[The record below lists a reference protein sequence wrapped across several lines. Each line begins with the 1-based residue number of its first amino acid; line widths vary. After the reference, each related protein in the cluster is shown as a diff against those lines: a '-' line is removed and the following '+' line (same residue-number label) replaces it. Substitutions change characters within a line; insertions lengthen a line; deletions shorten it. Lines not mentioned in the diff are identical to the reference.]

1 MRTAVKLLLAAIL
14 VSFIGCSA
22 ATDVRLPATGGA
34 KPWTNENFKNN
45 PADFQFAIVSDRCGG
60 HRPGVFPLAMK
71 KLNLLQ
77 PEFVICVG
85 DLIEGYTQDPK
96 AMDAMRAEVD
106 AMIAELEMPFFHVA
120 GNHDMSNPEMAK
132 NWEEHYGKPWY
143 HFVYDNTL
151 FLVLCSEDGGR
162 HINIGDEQ
170 LKYIDATLKQNPNVR
185 WTFLFM
191 HVPMWAPREGI
202 TPEQSHWANVEDML
216 KGRNYTVFAGH
227 HHTYN
232 HIKRNGMDYFS
243 LATTGGASDLAGPEK
258 MDHFVW
264 VTMTDSGP
272 RIANLLLDGVFSMNI
287 VSEVIE
293 KQVRENPPVSVD
305 TLLTAGPTFSAG
317 KGKIVVRNPAPVP
330 MAFSAEIA
338 GVKGLDIK
346 PNKVETTVPPG
357 GTKIIEF
364 DVAASQP
371 LDIAAIPAIPVA
383 WKLHIDMPD
392 GAKIDLAGTSR
403 TRIEKGTIAAEGFSD
418 DFSAGA
424 DRWRPMNGKWE
435 AADGEYHQITAQGY
449 DFATAADA
457 WITGDYRIKT
467 KLRLV
472 EGSMESG
479 LMFNL
484 PTATARTACQMIRFA
499 GPGTMWH
506 GYFDR
511 NGGYILEGG
520 VPTGITGDGKE
531 WITLEVAVNNSRGTY
546 DIFVND
552 KPVAQGLKLK
562 YPARPD
568 EPRCGLALI
577 SCQGHVAYDDASLT
591 PQNPAK

>member
-1 MRTAVKLLLAAIL
+1 MKTAVKFLIATML
-14 VSFIGCSA
+14 VSFVGCQGA
-22 ATDVRLPATGGA
+22 ADVRLPATGGA
-34 KPWTNENFKNN
+34 KPWTNEHFRNN

-60 HRPGVFPLAMK
+60 HRPGIFPLAMK

-85 DLIEGYTQDPK
+85 DLIEGYTEDPK

-106 AMIAELEMPFFHVA
+106 AMIAELEMPFFRVA
-120 GNHDMSNPEMAK
+120 GNHDMSNAAMAK

-151 FLVLCSEDGGR
+151 FLVVCSEDGGQ
-162 HINIGDEQ
+162 HIHLSDEQ
-170 LKYIDATLKQNPNVR
+170 LKYIDQTLKQNSDVR
-185 WTFLFM
+185 WTFVFV
-191 HVPMWAPREGI
+191 HVPLWAPREGI
-202 TPEQSHWANVEDML
+202 APEQSNWAKVEEML
-216 KGRNYTVFAGH
+216 KGRDYTVFAGH
-227 HHTYN
+227 HHIYN
-232 HIKRNGMDYFS
+232 HIKRNGMDYFT
-243 LATTGGASDLAGPEK
+243 LATTGGASDLVGPEK

-264 VTMTDSGP
+264 VTMTDKGP
-272 RIANLLLDGVFSMNI
+272 RIANILLDGVFSANI
-287 VSEVIE
+287 VSEITE
-293 KQVRENPPVSVD
+293 KQMRENPPISAD
-305 TLLTAGPTFSAG
+305 TLLTAEPTFSAG
-317 KGKIVVRNPAPVP
+317 KGKIVVRNPAPAP

-338 GVKGLDIK
+338 GANELTIK
-346 PNKVETTVPPG
+346 PDKIETTVPPSSV
-357 GTKIIEF
+357 TIIEL
-364 DVAASQP
+364 DVAAAQP
-371 LDIAAIPAIPVA
+371 LETAKIPAVPVA

-392 GAKIDLAGTSR
+392 GGKIDLAGTDR
-403 TRIEKGTIAAEGFSD
+403 MHIEKGTLAAGGFSD
-418 DFSAGA
+418 DFAAGA
-424 DRWRPMNGKWE
+424 DRWRAMNGKWE
-435 AADGEYHQITAQGY
+435 AQNGEYHQTVKSGY
-449 DFATAADA
+449 DFAATADA

-499 GPGTMWH
+499 GPGTIWY

-511 NGGYILEGG
+511 SGGYVLEGG
-520 VPTGITGDGKE
+520 APTGITGDGKD

-546 DIFVND
+546 DILIND

-577 SCQGHVAYDDASLT
+577 SCQGHVAFDDASLT
-591 PQNPAK
+591 PTK